1 MTDEI
6 SFNDRQ
12 ISLYDLQIS
21 FNDGTH
27 TPKIYLETTI
37 ISYLAARPSKDL
49 ITAAHQQITHDWWQN
64 RRRDFDLFSSQLVI
78 QESSA
83 GDAAVAKTRLQ
94 LLSDISLVQVNV
106 DCVSLARTLVERGP
120 ISEKAT
126 VDALHIAI
134 ATVHGMDY
142 LLTWNCKHIANAE
155 CRRR

>member
-1 MTDEI
+1 MA
-6 SFNDRQ
+6 
-12 ISLYDLQIS
+12 
-21 FNDGTH
+21 
-27 TPKIYLETTI
+27 PKIYLETTI

-49 ITAAHQQITHDWWQN
+49 ITAAHQQVTHDWWQN

-83 GDAAVAKTRLQ
+83 GDAAVAQTRLQ

-106 DCVSLARTLVERGP
+106 DCVSLARALVERGP
-120 ISEKAT
+120 IPEKAT

-155 CRRR
+155 MQTAVNRICRSAGYEPPVICTPEELSGN

>member
-1 MTDEI
+1 MA
-6 SFNDRQ
+6 
-12 ISLYDLQIS
+12 
-21 FNDGTH
+21 
-27 TPKIYLETTI
+27 PKIYLETTI
-37 ISYLAARPSKDL
+37 ISYLAARPSRDL
-49 ITAAHQQITHDWWQN
+49 ITAAHQQVTRDWWQN

-106 DCVSLARTLVERGP
+106 DCVSLSRALVEKGP
-120 ISEKAT
+120 IPEKAA

-142 LLTWNCKHIANAE
+142 LLTWNC
-155 CRRR
+155 

>member
-1 MTDEI
+1 MA
-6 SFNDRQ
+6 S
-12 ISLYDLQIS
+12 
-21 FNDGTH
+21 
-27 TPKIYLETTI
+27 KIYLETTI

-49 ITAAHQQITHDWWQN
+49 ITAAHQQVTRDWWQN
-64 RRRDFDLFSSQLVI
+64 RRRDFDLFSSQLVV

-106 DCVSLARTLVERGP
+106 DCVSLARALVESGP
-120 ISEKAT
+120 IPEKAS

-142 LLTWNCKHIANAE
+142 LLTWNCKHIANAK

>member
-1 MTDEI
+1 MA
-6 SFNDRQ
+6 
-12 ISLYDLQIS
+12 
-21 FNDGTH
+21 
-27 TPKIYLETTI
+27 PKIYLETTI

-106 DCVSLARTLVERGP
+106 DCVSLARALVEKGP
-120 ISEKAT
+120 IPEKAA

-155 CRRR
+155 MQTAVKRICRSAGYEPPVICTPEELSGD

>member
-1 MTDEI
+1 MA
-6 SFNDRQ
+6 
-12 ISLYDLQIS
+12 
-21 FNDGTH
+21 
-27 TPKIYLETTI
+27 PKIYLETTI

-49 ITAAHQQITHDWWQN
+49 ITAAHQQVTRDWWQN
-64 RRRDFDLFSSQLVI
+64 RRRDFDLFSSQLVT

-83 GDAAVAKTRLQ
+83 GDTAVAQTRLQ

-106 DCVSLARTLVERGP
+106 DCVSLARALVEKGP
-120 ISEKAT
+120 IPEKAT

-155 CRRR
+155 MQTAVSRIYRSVGYEPPVICTPEELSGD

>member
-1 MTDEI
+1 MA
-6 SFNDRQ
+6 
-12 ISLYDLQIS
+12 
-21 FNDGTH
+21 
-27 TPKIYLETTI
+27 PKIYLETTI

-49 ITAAHQQITHDWWQN
+49 ITAAHQQVTHDWWQY

-83 GDAAVAKTRLQ
+83 GDAAVAQTRLQ

-106 DCVSLARTLVERGP
+106 DCVSLARALVERGP
-120 ISEKAT
+120 IPEKAA

-155 CRRR
+155 MQTAVNRICRSAGYEPPVICTPEELSGD